1 MAFYKDWNSKI
12 VTSTIEPFVTV
23 ASIWNPWIICS
34 KDFQFRWSK
43 NPGSTSDITIQVMWN
58 CFVTTSTL
66 LFLHISHTY
75 ITPQVPGLP
84 YYYFF
89 PVQVNSHDL
98 YWKMVLEDNLS
109 KYIQSSKQVYS
120 FNIRLFSRIFFKN
133 RFYSII
139 RNLLQGAVI
148 KILYF

>member
-98 YWKMVLEDNLS
+98 HWKKAYEENLFQAQTENLDSVYWKM
-109 KYIQSSKQVYS
+109 KSSKQIYFV
-120 FNIRLFSRIFFKN
+120 NIRLFSRLFF
-133 RFYSII
+133 
-139 RNLLQGAVI
+139 
-148 KILYF
+148 